1 MQDSSFL
8 RRSLQIDGVAS
19 GLCGVLLL
27 AGARPLS
34 SLMGLAG
41 PGIARMVGA
50 LFVAYAAALLW
61 NAARARVSRGGALAA
76 VVLNAAWVAG
86 SAVVILDASLTA
98 LGNLAVAAVAVAVL
112 LFAILEAVGLGP
124 AASGGGVSAERIH
137 ACDVDTAVQ
146 AVADRPRET
155 GRFAAVITR
164 SLERA
169 RRRGPGGR
177 AAGLSSRGSPD
188 PAPGPG
194 AVGARVV

>member
-1 MQDSSFL
+1 MHDSSFL

-27 AGARPLS
+27 AGAGPLS

-86 SAVVILDASLTA
+86 SAVVILDGSLTA

-112 LFAILEAVGLGP
+112 LFAILEAVGL
-124 AASGGGVSAERIH
+124 ARLR
-137 ACDVDTAVQ
+137 Q
-146 AVADRPRET
+146 AV
-155 GRFAAVITR
+155 G
-164 SLERA
+164 
-169 RRRGPGGR
+169 
-177 AAGLSSRGSPD
+177 
-188 PAPGPG
+188 
-194 AVGARVV
+194 